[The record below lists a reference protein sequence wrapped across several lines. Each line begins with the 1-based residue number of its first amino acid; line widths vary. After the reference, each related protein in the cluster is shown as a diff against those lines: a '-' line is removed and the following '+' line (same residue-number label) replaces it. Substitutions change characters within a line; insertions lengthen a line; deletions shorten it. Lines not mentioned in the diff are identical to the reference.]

1 MEHKDIPYYDFE
13 SVMARMERTIERLW
27 ILCIL
32 LIVLLVGTNFAWV
45 YYEQQY
51 EDIVLQQE
59 AETDSGIVNV
69 NGVGVGN
76 IGLPDSNGYSLSDRE
91 VETNE

>member
-1 MEHKDIPYYDFE
+1 MEHKDIPYFDFE
-13 SVMARMERTIERLW
+13 SVMARVERTIERLW

-51 EDIVLQQE
+51 EDIVTIQQE
-59 AETDSGIVNV
+59 AMTEDGGNAIVNNTGSVNYGTSETDN
-69 NGVGVGN
+69 N
-76 IGLPDSNGYSLSDRE
+76 
-91 VETNE
+91 